1 MKIKNILLSTDDNP
15 KFYSFWPT
23 VSYHWQSLGYK
34 VHLVFITNLNE
45 NDELVKKIKS
55 YGDTVFLLKPSNK
68 YNIEIQSKLS
78 RFYISKF
85 FQDEISCVLDID
97 FYTLDNHK
105 HAEEIVT
112 SEILNGNKIATLG
125 YNAYT
130 SYSFLNNT
138 IHMNK
143 GVYRFPASPS
153 VATGKKIFSLFS
165 ENMNLNFC
173 DFIDNIQQN
182 TKLDLKY
189 IKSDEELLLDLNT
202 KRPEW
207 VNNNI
212 IYNIREDFIGANGQ
226 YTMYAS
232 QRIDRGK
239 KCNFDINKL
248 KKSYY
253 IDLCPSRP
261 YNKNEIYFLL
271 DYLKIP
277 KELQNIKL

>member
-34 VHLVFITNLNE
+34 VHLAFITNLNE
-45 NDELVKKIKS
+45 NDELIKKIKS

-112 SEILNGNKIATLG
+112 TEVLNGDKIATLG
-125 YNAYT
+125 YNALKN
-130 SYSFLNNT
+130 YSFLNN
-138 IHMNK
+138 INHMKK
-143 GVYRFPASPS
+143 GVYRFPATP
-153 VATGKKIFSLFS
+153 TIGKGNKIYELLC
-165 ENMNLNFC
+165 NNINLNFL
-173 DFIDNIQQN
+173 DFLDNIQSN
-182 TKLDLKY
+182 TNLNLK
-189 IKSDEELLLDLNT
+189 KNRSDETLILNLNI
-202 KRPEW
+202 KRPSW

-212 IYNIREDFIGANGQ
+212 IYNIREDFMGPNGKYHMWAQ
-226 YTMYAS
+226 

-239 KCNFDINKL
+239 KCNFNINKL
-248 KKSYY
+248 KNCYY

-261 YNKNEIYFLL
+261 YNKNEIEFLL

-277 KELQNIKL
+277 KELQDIKL

>member
-34 VHLVFITNLNE
+34 VHLAFITNLNE
-45 NDELVKKIKS
+45 NDELVKNIKS
-55 YGDTVFLLKPSNK
+55 YGDTVFLFKPSDK

-85 FQDEISCVLDID
+85 FPDEISCVLDID

-112 SEILNGNKIATLG
+112 PEILNGNKIATLG
-125 YNAYT
+125 YNAYIN
-130 SYSFLNNT
+130 YSFLNDTTN
-138 IHMNK
+138 MNQ
-143 GVYRFPASPS
+143 GVYRFPACPS
-153 VATGKKIFSLFS
+153 VATGKKLFSLFS
-165 ENMNLNFC
+165 NNINLNFN

-182 TKLDLKY
+182 TQLNLKD
-189 IKSDEELLLDLNT
+189 IKSDEELILDLNIR
-202 KRPEW
+202 RPHW
-207 VNNNI
+207 INNNV
-212 IYNIREDFIGANGQ
+212 IYNVREDFMGPNGQ
-226 YTMYAS
+226 YHMWAQ

-239 KCNFDINKL
+239 KCNFDIDKL
-248 KKSYY
+248 KNGYY

-261 YNKNEIYFLL
+261 YNKKEIEFLL

-277 KELQNIKL
+277 KELQNVKL

>member
-1 MKIKNILLSTDDNP
+1 MKIQNILLSTDDNP

-23 VSYHWQSLGYK
+23 VSYHWKSLGYK
-34 VHLVFITNLNE
+34 VHLAFITNLNE
-45 NDELVKKIKS
+45 NDELVKKIKL
-55 YGDTVFLLKPSNK
+55 YGDNVFLFKPSNK

-85 FQDEISCVLDID
+85 FPNEISCILDID

-112 SEILNGNKIATLG
+112 SDVLNGNKIATLG

-130 SYSFLNNT
+130 NYSFLNDPTN
-138 IHMNK
+138 MNK
-143 GVYRFPASPS
+143 GVYRFPACPS
-153 VATGKKIFSLFS
+153 VAKGEKIFSLFS
-165 ENMNLNFC
+165 NNINLNFN

-189 IKSDEELLLDLNT
+189 IKSDEELLLDLNI
-202 KRPEW
+202 KRPQW
-207 VNNNI
+207 INTNV
-212 IYNIREDFIGANGQ
+212 IYNVREDFMGPNGQ
-226 YTMYAS
+226 YHMWA
-232 QRIDRGK
+232 QRRIDRGK
-239 KCNFDINKL
+239 KCNFDIDKL
-248 KKSYY
+248 KKGYY

-261 YNKNEIYFLL
+261 YNKKEIEFLL

-277 KELQNIKL
+277 KKLQNVKL